1 MDQEELARRRQARQE
16 ARAQRKKQ
24 QRKTILKL
32 AAVVAMVIFC
42 TVLIVTLSRPEQGA
56 APSPEQTQVSAD
68 PTAETTENNGQ
79 TTVIHLAA
87 AGDLNITQALVES
100 GGAEYD
106 YTATFMDVVPLLAQ
120 ADITLMNLEGSFYGA
135 PYGVDRSAPQAV
147 ATALS
152 GAGVDL
158 LQIANS
164 YTIYK
169 GMDGLRSTVEAVRT
183 AGIEPVG
190 AYATN
195 DEAKAAKG
203 FTLREVNGVRIAF
216 VAFTKGMDGMA
227 LPPGNEKCV
236 NVLYKD
242 YASDY
247 QQVDTEGITALLE
260 NVAKAKPDITVALLH
275 WGSEY
280 NNTISKTQ
288 EEICKLLQE
297 NGVDAIIGTHSHYVQ
312 RMTLDPETGNFVAY
326 SLGDF
331 CSNEVRAGSEY
342 SVVLDLEITKD
353 NKTGKTKITNFSYTP
368 IFTVLEPDVPLRIVR
383 IDSAIAAYEGD
394 YIDRVTQTTYDAMK
408 YALER
413 IEARI
418 HEE

>member
-32 AAVVAMVIFC
+32 AVVAALVIFC
-42 TVLIVTLSRPEQGA
+42 TVLIVSLARPA
-56 APSPEQTQVSAD
+56 RTDAPEQTQLTD
-68 PTAETTENNGQ
+68 PTGTAVPTENNGQ

-87 AGDLNITQALVES
+87 AGDLNITQALVGS

-106 YTATFMDVVPLLAQ
+106 YTGTFMDVLPVLAQ

-147 ATALS
+147 ATALA

-169 GMDGLRSTVEAVRT
+169 GMEGLRSTVEAVRT

-190 AYATN
+190 AYASN
-195 DEAKAAKG
+195 EEAKAAKG

-247 QQVDTEGITALLE
+247 QQVDTEGITALLAE
-260 NVAKAKPDITVALLH
+260 VAKAKPDITVALLH

-297 NGVDAIIGTHSHYVQ
+297 NGVNAIIGTHSHYVQ

-353 NKTGKTKITNFSYTP
+353 NKTGKAKITNFSYTP
-368 IFTVLEPDVPLRIVR
+368 IFTVLEPDRPLQIVR

-394 YIDRVTQTTYDAMK
+394 YIDRVSQTTYDAMK